1 MLAIMYHNKSK
12 APAWTREFRTQ
23 NIMIIKITLLH
34 YQPVAQ
40 DTSVVDLF
48 SGKQSVASGFRA
60 ALNKNIINDFQV
72 KS

>member
-1 MLAIMYHNKSK
+1 
-12 APAWTREFRTQ
+12 
-23 NIMIIKITLLH
+23 MIIKITLLH